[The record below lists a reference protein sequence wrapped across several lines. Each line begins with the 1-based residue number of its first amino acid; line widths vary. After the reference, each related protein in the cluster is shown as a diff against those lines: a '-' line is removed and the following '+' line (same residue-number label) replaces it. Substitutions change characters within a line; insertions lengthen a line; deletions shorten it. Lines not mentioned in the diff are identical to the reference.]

1 MPKSSSVPIV
11 VSQVEHAHLPAP
23 YAAQVWIDFD
33 GTLAGRDVLD
43 DLIRNFSRDDS
54 WKMIE
59 ERWQAGLIGS
69 RQCLEQQLALLDL
82 SNEELGNFLDSVPL
96 DPGAVALLKFLE
108 KHDVPAA
115 ILSDGVDR
123 FIRRIIRRHGITKLA
138 IRSNTITRKGRSME
152 LHCPHSNANCSSASA
167 HCKCGSAEA
176 IGDASR
182 GTIYI
187 GDGRSDLCASR
198 KADFVF
204 AKNVLAR
211 LLDEEGIPYVRYAT
225 LADVQHVLSTAW
237 TTKPSVK
244 LAVVAS

>member
-1 MPKSSSVPIV
+1 MPKLTSVPIV
-11 VSQVEHAHLPAP
+11 LPQIEHRQLPAAQ
-23 YAAQVWIDFD
+23 AAQVWIDFD

-43 DLIRNFSRDDS
+43 DLIRRFSRDDS

-82 SNEELGNFLDSVPL
+82 SNEELNAFLDSVPL
-96 DPGAVALLKFLE
+96 DPGAVGLLKFLE
-108 KHDVPAA
+108 KFEVPAA
-115 ILSDGVDR
+115 ILSDGIDR
-123 FIRRIIRRHGITKLA
+123 FIRKIIRRHGVTNLPV
-138 IRSNTITRKGRSME
+138 RSNTIRRKGRSME
-152 LHCPHSNANCSSASA
+152 LHCPHSKESCSSASA

-176 IGDASR
+176 IGDVNR

-237 TTKPSVK
+237 SKPAVK
-244 LAVVAS
+244 LAVE